1 MLNTIDEALEDIRR
15 GRVVIVVD
23 DEERENEGDFI
34 AAAELVTPET
44 INFMVTEGRGLVCTP
59 ITEARAAELALDLMV
74 DVNTSKHGTPFTV
87 TVDYAHGTTTGIS
100 ASDRAKTVRAIADP
114 NATASDFARPGHI
127 FPLRAADE
135 GVLRRAGH
143 TEAAV
148 DLARLAGFS
157 SAGVLCE
164 IMNEDGSMARLRE
177 LKKIAQEFDLKI
189 ISVQDLIAYRMRR
202 EHLMKKIVEVTLP
215 TEFGDFQLHLYE
227 NKVDRKEHIALTK
240 GDVANGE
247 PVLVR
252 VHSECFTGD
261 TLGSLRCDCQDQLHA
276 AMMMVEAEGRGVV
289 VYMRQEGRGIGL
301 ANKLRAYKL
310 QEEGKDTVEANEA
323 LGFKADLRDYG
334 LGAQLLADLGVSKM
348 RLMTNN
354 PKKVVGLSSYGLEIV
369 ERVPLEIPS
378 NNRNAH
384 YLETKRVKLGHL
396 LTNLHDHGLPVEI
409 PSALKV
415 GSNGMQKI
423 EPTEQSS

>member
-1 MLNTIDEALEDIRR
+1 
-15 GRVVIVVD
+15 
-23 DEERENEGDFI
+23 
-34 AAAELVTPET
+34 
-44 INFMVTEGRGLVCTP
+44 
-59 ITEARAAELALDLMV
+59 
-74 DVNTSKHGTPFTV
+74 
-87 TVDYAHGTTTGIS
+87 
-100 ASDRAKTVRAIADP
+100 
-114 NATASDFARPGHI
+114 
-127 FPLRAADE
+127 LRAVEE

-148 DLARLAGFS
+148 DLARLAGFKPI
-157 SAGVLCE
+157 GILCE
-164 IMNEDGSMARLRE
+164 MINEDGNMARMPDLI
-177 LKKIAQEFDLKI
+177 KIARETGMKI
-189 ISVQDLIAYRMRR
+189 ISVQDLIAYRMHR
-202 EHLMKKIVEVTLP
+202 ERLMQKIVEVTLP

-227 NKVDRKEHIALTK
+227 NKVDKKEHIALTK
-240 GDVANGE
+240 GDVGNGE

-334 LGAQLLADLGVSKM
+334 LGAQLLADLGVKKM

-369 ERVPLEIPS
+369 DRVPIEIPA
-378 NNRNAH
+378 NHKNAH

-396 LTNLHDHGLPVEI
+396 LSGLHGEVAGTNGK
-409 PSALKV
+409 S
-415 GSNGMQKI
+415 
-423 EPTEQSS
+423 

>member
-59 ITEARAAELALDLMV
+59 ITEARAAELALELMV

-334 LGAQLLADLGVSKM
+334 LGAQLLVDLGVSKM

-396 LTNLHDHGLPVEI
+396 LTNLHGHGLPVEI
-409 PSALKV
+409 PSAAKV
-415 GSNGMQKI
+415 GTNGMQKI

>member
-15 GRVVIVVD
+15 GRGVIVVD
-23 DEERENEGDFI
+23 DEERENEGDYI
-34 AAAELVTPET
+34 AAAEAVTPEMIAYMLKHT
-44 INFMVTEGRGLVCTP
+44 SGIICVPL
-59 ITEARAAELALDLMV
+59 TEARAAELDLPMMV
-74 DVNTSKHGTPFTV
+74 EMNTARHGTPFTV
-87 TVDYAHGTTTGIS
+87 SVDYLHGTSTGVS
-100 ASDRAKTVRAIADP
+100 AEDRARTIHALTEPSAMAR
-114 NATASDFARPGHI
+114 DFARPGHI
-127 FPLRAADE
+127 FPLRAAEE

-148 DLARLAGFS
+148 DLARLAGFKPI
-157 SAGVLCE
+157 GVLCE
-164 IMNEDGSMARLRE
+164 MVNEDGSMARLKE
-177 LKKIAQEFDLKI
+177 LKKIARESDLKI
-189 ISVQDLIAYRMRR
+189 ITVQDLIAYRMRR
-202 EHLMKKIVEVTLP
+202 ERLMQKIVEVTLP
-215 TEFGDFQLHLYE
+215 TEFGEFKLHLYE
-227 NKVDRKEHIALTK
+227 NKVDKKEHIALTK
-240 GDVANGE
+240 GDIASGE

-261 TLGSLRCDCQDQLHA
+261 TLGSQRCDCQDQLHA
-276 AMMMVEAEGRGVV
+276 AMMMVEAAGRGVV

-334 LGAQLLADLGVSKM
+334 LGAQLLADLGVTKM

-369 ERVPLEIPS
+369 ERVPIEIPP
-378 NNRNAH
+378 NHRNAN

-396 LTNLHDHGLPVEI
+396 LTGVHGISV
-409 PSALKV
+409 
-415 GSNGMQKI
+415 QKDD
-423 EPTEQSS
+423 E

>member
-1 MLNTIDEALEDIRR
+1 MLDRIEKAIEDIKR
-15 GRVVIVVD
+15 GRGVIVVD
-23 DEERENEGDFI
+23 DEDRENEGDFI
-34 AAAELVTPET
+34 AAAEAVTPEM
-44 INFMVTEGRGLVCTP
+44 IAFMLRRTSGIICVPLTE
-59 ITEARAAELALDLMV
+59 ERAAELDLPMMV
-74 DVNTSKHGTPFTV
+74 EINTARHGTPFTV
-87 TVDYAHGTTTGIS
+87 SIDYLHGTSTGVS
-100 ASDRAKTVRAIADP
+100 AADRARTILAMTDP
-114 NATASDFARPGHI
+114 NAKGADFARPGHI
-127 FPLRAADE
+127 FPLRAVAE

-148 DLARLAGFS
+148 DLARMAGFQPI
-157 SAGVLCE
+157 GVLCE
-164 IMNEDGSMARLRE
+164 LINEDGSMARVPE
-177 LKKIAQEFDLKI
+177 LKKMAEEFDLKM
-189 ISVQDLIAYRMRR
+189 ISVQDLISYRMRR
-202 EHLMKKIVEVTLP
+202 ERLMEKVVEVNLP
-215 TEFGDFQLHLYE
+215 TEYGEFRLHLYE

-240 GDVANGE
+240 GDVGNGE

-261 TLGSLRCDCQDQLHA
+261 TLGSQRCDCQDQLHA
-276 AMMMVEAEGRGVV
+276 AMMMVEAAGRGIV

-334 LGAQLLADLGVSKM
+334 LGAQILADLGVKKM

-369 ERVPLEIPS
+369 ERVPIEIPA
-378 NNRNAH
+378 NIRNAD

-396 LTNLHDHGLPVEI
+396 FGVPVAPTTNGKR
-409 PSALKV
+409 A
-415 GSNGMQKI
+415 
-423 EPTEQSS
+423 

>member
-1 MLNTIDEALEDIRR
+1 MLNTIDEAIQDIKA

-34 AAAELVTPET
+34 TAAEAVTPE
-44 INFMVTEGRGLVCTP
+44 IVNFMVTEGRGMVCVP
-59 ITEARAAELALDLMV
+59 LTEARAAELELNMMV
-74 DVNTSKHGTPFTV
+74 GINTSKHGTPFTV
-87 TVDYAHGTTTGIS
+87 TVDYVHGTTTGIS
-100 ASDRAKTVRAIADP
+100 ASDRAKTVRALADP
-114 NATASDFARPGHI
+114 HAAPHDFARPGHI
-127 FPLRAADE
+127 FPLRAAQE

-148 DLARLAGFS
+148 DLARLAGF
-157 SAGVLCE
+157 APIGVLCE
-164 IMNEDGSMARLRE
+164 IMNANGSMARLPD
-177 LKKIAQEFDLKI
+177 LKKIAKEFDLKI
-189 ISVQDLIAYRMRR
+189 VSVQDLIKYRMHR
-202 EHLMKKIVEVTLP
+202 EHLMEKVVEVVLP
-215 TEFGDFQLHLYE
+215 TEYGDFTLHLYE

-240 GDVANGE
+240 GDVSSGE

-261 TLGSLRCDCQDQLHA
+261 TLSSLRCDCQDQLHA
-276 AMMMVEAEGRGVV
+276 AMMMVEQEGRGVV
-289 VYMRQEGRGIGL
+289 IYMRQEGRGIGL

-334 LGAQLLADLGVSKM
+334 LGAQILADLGIHKM

-369 ERVPLEIPS
+369 ERVPIEVPANL
-378 NNRNAH
+378 RNAS

-396 LTNLHDHGLPVEI
+396 LKPHGGFVVHTNGSTAA
-409 PSALKV
+409 PSEHKK
-415 GSNGMQKI
+415 S
-423 EPTEQSS
+423 